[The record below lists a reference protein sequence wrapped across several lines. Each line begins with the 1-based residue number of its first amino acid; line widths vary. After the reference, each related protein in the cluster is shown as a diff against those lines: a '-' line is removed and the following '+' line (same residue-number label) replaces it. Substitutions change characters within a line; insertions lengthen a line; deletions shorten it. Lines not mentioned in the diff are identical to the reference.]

1 MNEEYIKK
9 LEADNKRL
17 EETLGKYIDR
27 FGALTPPFEAKESDT
42 VTFGSLNG
50 SFVSGQLTGIAQN
63 VSFNAG
69 EDVTFK
75 CNNTIVGATGFL
87 SKEYFDEWHK
97 TFSKQQAE
105 LRALLKPKQSWIL
118 RYLRVKFKKIKRK
131 FK

>member
-17 EETLGKYIDR
+17 EETLAEYIDR
-27 FGALTPPFEAKESDT
+27 YGELKPIVSFPVEVNPSET
-42 VTFGSLNG
+42 VTFGNL
-50 SFVSGQLTGIAQN
+50 SGMNIAQITSGSN
-63 VSFNAG
+63 
-69 EDVTFK
+69 VTFK
-75 CNNTIVGATGFL
+75 CNDTVVGDFL
-87 SKEYFDEWHK
+87 SKEYFDEWRK

-118 RYLRVKFKKIKRK
+118 RYLRVKFKKIKRI